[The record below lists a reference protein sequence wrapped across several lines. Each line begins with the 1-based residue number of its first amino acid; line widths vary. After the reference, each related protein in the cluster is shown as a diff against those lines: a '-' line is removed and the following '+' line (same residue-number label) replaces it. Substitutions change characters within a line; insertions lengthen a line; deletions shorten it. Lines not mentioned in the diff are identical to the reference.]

1 MTRRWPIVASTAVL
15 AAALGTGFVLRTHLV
30 GNAASAQVASAR
42 QLAAW
47 EDNGVGTGKSASTDV
62 LVQRYANAARRSPD
76 DPQAFAQLALAYM
89 QKERETTDVQYYSL
103 TDKAALSA
111 LQLDPSNVT
120 AISAEAWVAMGEHD
134 FTRAAAIA
142 SGVLLHDP
150 SNPEMLGNLGDAEAN
165 LGNYPAMTAAYQKMV
180 DAKPGLTSYNRAAY
194 VRWLNGDLRGAVRYM
209 LLAIRA
215 GSTQPENVA
224 WCESELGDYLFGDGA
239 ILPAAEEYRAAL
251 KAFPHYARA
260 LAGLASTQAA
270 IGNTKTAEKLY
281 RQAISIVPLP
291 QYLTSLGDLQTSLG
305 DRAGAARQYA
315 TIHLIEKLFVF
326 NHVRYGVEEAQFD
339 AEHNQNLTTAL
350 KIAERETQ
358 NRHDYLAEDT
368 LAWALYKNGKYA
380 DAWKAESSAMRL
392 GTRLASLFFHA
403 GMIQSKLGHLVE
415 AQSFLHNTLMVNSHF
430 NPLDAPVARA
440 ELLHLNQMA
449 AHGSNA
455 RP

>member
-1 MTRRWPIVASTAVL
+1 MTRRWPIVASAATL
-15 AAALGTGFVLRTHLV
+15 AAAVGIGIAVHPQLTGHTA
-30 GNAASAQVASAR
+30 NAQVASAR

-47 EDNGVGTGKSASTDV
+47 EDNGVGMGRSASTDA

-103 TDKAALSA
+103 TDRAASRA
-111 LQLDPSNVT
+111 LQLDPSNGT

-134 FTRAAAIA
+134 FARAATIA
-142 SGVLLHDP
+142 TAALQNNA

-165 LGNYPAMTAAYQKMV
+165 LGNYPAMTTAYQKMV

-209 LLAIRA
+209 LLAIRV

-224 WCESELGDYLFGDGA
+224 WCESELGDYLFADGA
-239 ILPAAEEYRAAL
+239 VLPAAAEYRAAL

-260 LAGLASTQAA
+260 LAGLATTQAA
-270 IGNTKTAEKLY
+270 IGNTKAAEKLY
-281 RQAISIVPLP
+281 REAISIVPLP
-291 QYLTSLGDLQTSLG
+291 QYLTSLGDLQASLG

-315 TIHLIEKLFVF
+315 TIHLIEQLFAI

-339 AEHNQNLTTAL
+339 AEHNQNLTSAL

-358 NRHDYLAEDT
+358 TRHDYLAEDT
-368 LAWALYKNGKYA
+368 LAWALYKNGQYSE
-380 DAWKAESSAMRL
+380 AWKAESSAMRL
-392 GTRLASLFFHA
+392 GTRLALLDFHA
-403 GMIQSKLGHLVE
+403 GMIQAKLGHLVE
-415 AQSFLHNTLMVNSHF
+415 AQSFLHNVLMVNSHF

-440 ELLHLNQMA
+440 ELLHLNQLA